1 MIYTFFKIVLYKFF
15 YRYQIWFFKFAL
27 AHSRLVIES
36 KNFLSRKNIDMYFKV
51 LEFNPCNFSFVV
63 EEEYYNISSLNQRS
77 LQNRKMVLVVL
88 DWAIENKTC

>member
-1 MIYTFFKIVLYKFF
+1 
-15 YRYQIWFFKFAL
+15 
-27 AHSRLVIES
+27 
-36 KNFLSRKNIDMYFKV
+36 MYFKV